1 MDGSRWCFHEP
12 NRDGVA
18 GGMGEGGCGHF
29 LRGRRLTLSCIR
41 SGKETTISWY
51 LCRVYFKFFWGRMA
65 SALSTNSRCQRS
77 FSSFPQLKIGSAFP
91 DEREIRLTF
100 GLGILPLI
108 TTKKFPQRNSRRKIN
123 VEQWFRS
130 YGRCARMFVS
140 HFYHLISMVTS

>member
-1 MDGSRWCFHEP
+1 M
-12 NRDGVA
+12 NRTGTAELGGWGRGGVDTFA
-18 GGMGEGGCGHF
+18 RTTSYFVLYKE
-29 LRGRRLTLSCIR
+29 R
-41 SGKETTISWY
+41 KETTISWY

-65 SALSTNSRCQRS
+65 SDLSTNSRRQRS
-77 FSSFPQLKIGSAFP
+77 FSSFPKLKIGSALP

-123 VEQWFRS
+123 VEQWFQS